1 MQPISVEAFASMVM
15 KNNKGYRKKEL
26 VKTLNETLTAKK
38 NGAKCIICG
47 APIWAAGSAI
57 TGSNLCFTCTTGEA
71 NDSDDYADR
80 VTGCRENSDTL
91 LLLFI
96 LLIVHCVDSANS
108 NCRTLHADF
117 THSSI

>member
-57 TGSNLCFTCTTGEA
+57 TGSNLTLQR
-71 NDSDDYADR
+71 YH
-80 VTGCRENSDTL
+80 VTAFSVYMIGNKFASPFYNFLYFFQYTL
-91 LLLFI
+91 RILFSVKLLT
-96 LLIVHCVDSANS
+96 LIRS
-108 NCRTLHADF
+108 HA
-117 THSSI
+117 IVVMY

>member
-47 APIWAAGSAI
+47 APIWAAG
-57 TGSNLCFTCTTGEA
+57 NLCITCTTGEA
-71 NDSDDYADR
+71 NDSDDY
-80 VTGCRENSDTL
+80 E
-91 LLLFI
+91 I
-96 LLIVHCVDSANS
+96 E
-108 NCRTLHADF
+108 
-117 THSSI
+117 

>member
-47 APIWAAGSAI
+47 APIWAAA
-57 TGSNLCFTCTTGEA
+57 TCALPVQQVKRMTATIM
-71 NDSDDYADR
+71 R
-80 VTGCRENSDTL
+80 
-91 LLLFI
+91 
-96 LLIVHCVDSANS
+96 
-108 NCRTLHADF
+108 
-117 THSSI
+117 

>member
-47 APIWAAGSAI
+47 APIGQREVPSLVA
-57 TGSNLCFTCTTGEA
+57 TCALPVQQVKRMTATIM
-71 NDSDDYADR
+71 R
-80 VTGCRENSDTL
+80 
-91 LLLFI
+91 
-96 LLIVHCVDSANS
+96 
-108 NCRTLHADF
+108 
-117 THSSI
+117 

>member
-38 NGAKCIICG
+38 NGAKCMICG

-57 TGSNLCFTCTTGEA
+57 TGNNLCFMNISRYEGHRYTFEIHQYT
-71 NDSDDYADR
+71 
-80 VTGCRENSDTL
+80 
-91 LLLFI
+91 
-96 LLIVHCVDSANS
+96 
-108 NCRTLHADF
+108 
-117 THSSI
+117 

>member
-57 TGSNLCFTCTTGEA
+57 ARAPAPRLVLTARPPLRN
-71 NDSDDYADR
+71 
-80 VTGCRENSDTL
+80 GCCGCSG
-91 LLLFI
+91 
-96 LLIVHCVDSANS
+96 
-108 NCRTLHADF
+108 
-117 THSSI
+117 

>member
-26 VKTLNETLTAKK
+26 VKTLNDTLTAKK
-38 NGAKCIICG
+38 NGAKCMICG

-71 NDSDDYADR
+71 NDSDDYEIEQQ
-80 VTGCRENSDTL
+80 GIGENPDTL
-91 LLLFI
+91 LREYPK
-96 LLIVHCVDSANS
+96 VCVNLQTDV
-108 NCRTLHADF
+108 R
-117 THSSI
+117 